1 MICIALLSVKL
12 AVASKIGVAYVSHAE
27 GLRSLELGIISIN
40 SCMHLKHYKSII
52 EARLFMPKTHVTHP

>member
-27 GLRSLELGIISIN
+27 GLRSLELGIIMLPTLNTLAITLST
-40 SCMHLKHYKSII
+40 
-52 EARLFMPKTHVTHP
+52 R